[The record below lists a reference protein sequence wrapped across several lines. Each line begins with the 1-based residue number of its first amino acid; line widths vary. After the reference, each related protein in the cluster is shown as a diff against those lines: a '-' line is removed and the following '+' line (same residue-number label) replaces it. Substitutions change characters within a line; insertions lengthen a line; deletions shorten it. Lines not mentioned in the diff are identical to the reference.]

1 MARNRKMSRCA
12 PQILIFSLLALLQF
26 SCRKSDYLVD
36 ETVPVRDLGS
46 GTGTVTWTS
55 DKSYLLEGFV
65 YVNDGQTLSI
75 EPGTVIRARTGQGTA
90 ASALIVAR
98 GGRILAEGT
107 ADQPIIFTCDGDD
120 LEGSVPLEARG
131 LWGGVI
137 LLGDARLNSEF
148 NENSIEGIPFSE
160 PRGVYGGN
168 NDDDDS
174 GILRYMSIRHGG
186 TDIGEDNEINGL
198 TLGGVG
204 RGTVI
209 EHVEVVSNADDGFEF
224 FGGTCNT
231 RYLVSVFCGD
241 DAFDYDEGY
250 RGYGQFWLAI
260 QGSTPSNHLAECS
273 GGIHPENGKPYSLP
287 EIYNATFIGGDQD
300 DLDAVLSFTRNAGGM
315 FANCIFANQASGI
328 LVEYKEGLDDSYR
341 QLETGNLQV
350 NNNLFQ
356 DVGGADSSGIIRIIT
371 DEISDMS
378 ARNGFLR
385 SWFISS
391 GNMTG
396 SYGIGSVDGGYRV
409 MANSP
414 LPGDLAT
421 YPDEWF
427 DDVGYKGAF
436 GTYDWTTGWSL
447 VSASG
452 LIRK

>member
-1 MARNRKMSRCA
+1 MKRSL
-12 PQILIFSLLALLQF
+12 PHLLIFILLAFIQHA
-26 SCRKSDYLVD
+26 CRKSDYLLE
-36 ETVPVRDLGS
+36 ETVPVRDQGT

-107 ADQPIIFTCDGDD
+107 ADRPIIFTCDGDD
-120 LEGSVPLEARG
+120 LEGSVPLESRG

-137 LLGDARLNSEF
+137 LLGDARINSEF
-148 NENSIEGIPFSE
+148 NENSIEGIPISE

-174 GILRYMSIRHGG
+174 GILRYVSIRHGG
-186 TDIGEDNEINGL
+186 TNIGQDNEINGL
-198 TLGGVG
+198 TMGGVG

-209 EHVEVVSNADDGFEF
+209 DHVEVISNADDGFEF

-231 RYLVSVFCGD
+231 RYLVSAFCGD

-260 QGSTPSNHLAECS
+260 QGKVPSNHLAECN

-287 EIYNATFIGGDQD
+287 EIYNATFIGGGSDV
-300 DLDAVLSFTRNAGGM
+300 LDAVLSFTRNAGGK
-315 FANCIFANQASGI
+315 FANSIFANQVSGV
-328 LVEYKEGLDDSYR
+328 LVEYKEGLDDSYL
-341 QLETGNLQV
+341 QVEKGNLQV
-350 NNNLFQ
+350 TDNLFQ
-356 DVGGADSSGIIRIIT
+356 DVGGTDSSDLVRIIT

-378 ARNGFLR
+378 ARTQFLR
-385 SWFISS
+385 SWFFSS
-391 GNMTG
+391 GNLTG
-396 SYGIGSVDGGYRV
+396 HFGIGPVDGGYRI
-409 MANSP
+409 
-414 LPGDLAT
+414 LPDVPTTTEQSA

-427 DDVGYKGAF
+427 DAVDYKGAF
-436 GTYDWTTGWSL
+436 GNYNWTSGWSL
-447 VSASG
+447 VSESG
-452 LIRK
+452 MIPE